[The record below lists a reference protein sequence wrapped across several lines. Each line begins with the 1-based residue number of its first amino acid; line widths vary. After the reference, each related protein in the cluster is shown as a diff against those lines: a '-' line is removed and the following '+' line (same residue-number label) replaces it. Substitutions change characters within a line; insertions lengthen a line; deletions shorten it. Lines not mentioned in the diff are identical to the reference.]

1 MKTNVLCYWY
11 YNYEFK
17 HFLYLIVF
25 QSISVNAFPLQNVFI
40 HSVIISVLYTHFSWG
55 KKHMVWTCE
64 LVWHS
69 GKQAG

>member
-40 HSVIISVLYTHFSWG
+40 HSVILSVLYFI
-55 KKHMVWTCE
+55 
-64 LVWHS
+64 
-69 GKQAG
+69 